1 MNQLRKFIACATLTT
16 AMLSVLASPAAAQV
30 TKSLQNGLQAAGG
43 NAGYTSGGTTDLKQ
57 IVGALISEAL
67 GLLGVVLL
75 AILIYAGFLWMTAQ
89 GDDTKVKKAKDMI
102 FQAVI
107 GLIIIVAAYAIAD
120 FVIVSLGN
128 ATSGGTGGEAGGGTG
143 NP

>member
-1 MNQLRKFIACATLTT
+1 MKNLRTYITGAGLALLAPMQALAENPFQRSQKMVGDVGST
-16 AMLSVLASPAAAQV
+16 A
-30 TKSLQNGLQAAGG
+30 GI
-43 NAGYTSGGTTDLKQ
+43 SGGGGLTQ
-57 IVGALISEAL
+57 MIGNLINVFLGFLGIIFL
-67 GLLGVVLL
+67 GLML
-75 AILIYAGFLWMTAQ
+75 YAGFLWMTAQ

-120 FVIVSLGN
+120 FVIGSLGN

-143 NP
+143 TP